1 MPLDQTDSRS
11 LKVREQLDHPVID
24 GDGHT
29 QEYHPVFV
37 DYMREVA
44 GSEVTERYLKSRI
57 GSSRWHHATKEER
70 ADQRIHR
77 PPFWTMPAK
86 NTLDLATAMLPN
98 LFRARLDQLGIDF
111 AVVYTSQ
118 LHMIRHRDDEIRR
131 AGCRAVNLMNWDRF
145 GPHSDRMTP
154 AAVIPLFTPEEG
166 IEELEFCV
174 NELGYKAVQIT
185 GVVFRP
191 VPAIAREAPKV
202 ALASTWVDALAL
214 DSAYDYD
221 PFWQKC
227 VDLKVAPTTHSSGQG
242 WGSRQSITNYTY
254 NHIGHFA
261 AAGEAFCKALFLGGV
276 TNRFPDLRVGFL
288 EGGVNWA
295 VSLYNDLF
303 EHWEKRNNEALHE
316 WLDPAGIDRALLADL
331 VSQYGGEEMKPYL
344 DNFTAADG
352 SPGAR
357 PGSAPEDPDCLDDW
371 QHTGVTSLQDIY
383 DRFVPNFYFGCEADD
398 RTIAHA
404 FNGPANH
411 LNAELKA
418 IFSSD
423 VSHWDVPD
431 MRDTLAE
438 AHELVEKGLIT
449 DDNFRDFT
457 FTNIV
462 HLQAGLN
469 RDFFRGTAVEDAA
482 AKVLGEET
490 PG

>member
-1 MPLDQTDSRS
+1 MPLDQAESKS
-11 LKVREQLDHPVID
+11 LKLRETLDHPVVD

-37 DYMREVA
+37 EYLREVA
-44 GSEVTERYLKSRI
+44 GKEATERYLNSRI
-57 GSSRWHHATKEER
+57 GSSRWHHASPEER
-70 ADQRIHR
+70 IDKRIHR

-98 LFRARLDQLGIDF
+98 LFRARLDDLGIDF

-118 LHMIRHRDDEIRR
+118 LHMVRHRDDEIRR
-131 AGCRAVNLMNWDRF
+131 AGCRAINLMNWDRF
-145 GPHSDRMTP
+145 GAHSDRMTP
-154 AAVIPLFTPEEG
+154 AAVVPLFTPEEG

-174 NELGYKAVQIT
+174 NELGFKAVQIT

-191 VPAIAREAPKV
+191 VPAIARAAPE
-202 ALASTWVDALAL
+202 LSSSSTWVDALAL

-242 WGSRQSITNYTY
+242 WGSRQSVTNYTY

-276 TNRFPDLRVGFL
+276 TNRFPELRFGFL

-303 EHWEKRNNEALHE
+303 EHWEKRNIDQLRKT
-316 WLDPAGIDRALLADL
+316 LDPAVIDRTLLAEM
-331 VSQYGGEEMKPYL
+331 VMRYGGDEMKPYL
-344 DNFTAADG
+344 DHFTDADG

-371 QHTGVTSLQDIY
+371 KSTGIDRVEDIY
-383 DRFVPNFYFGCEADD
+383 DRFIPNFYFGCEADD
-398 RTIAHA
+398 KTISHA
-404 FNGPANH
+404 FDGRANH
-411 LNAELKA
+411 MGAKLKA

-431 MRDTLAE
+431 MTETLAE
-438 AHELVEKGLIT
+438 AYELVEKDLIT
-449 DDNFRDFT
+449 KADFKDFT
-457 FTNIV
+457 FANIV
-462 HLQAGLN
+462 RLQAGLN
-469 RDFFRGTAVEDAA
+469 RDFFKGTVVEAEAD
-482 AKVLGEET
+482 KVLADD
-490 PG
+490 

>member
-1 MPLDQTDSRS
+1 MPWDKNESRS
-11 LKVREQLDHPVID
+11 LQVRQKIGHPVID

-29 QEYHPVFV
+29 QEYHPEVIEYF
-37 DYMREVA
+37 REVA
-44 GSEVTERYLKSRI
+44 GPELTDRYVGQRMKRAWHSSSHDERMYKRI
-57 GSSRWHHATKEER
+57 G
-70 ADQRIHR
+70 R

-98 LFRARLDQLGIDF
+98 LFRARLDDLGIDF

-145 GPHSDRMTP
+145 SAHADRMTP

-174 NELGYKAVQIT
+174 KELGYKAVQIT

-191 VPAIAREAPKV
+191 VPAIARAAPE
-202 ALASTWVDALAL
+202 LSSSSTWVDALAL

-242 WGSRQSITNYTY
+242 WGSRQSVTNYTY

-276 TNRFPDLRVGFL
+276 TNRFPELRFGFL

-303 EHWEKRNNEALHE
+303 EHWEKRNIDQLRKT
-316 WLDPAGIDRALLADL
+316 LDPAVIDRELLAEM
-331 VSQYGGEEMKPYL
+331 VMRYGGDEMKPYL
-344 DNFTAADG
+344 DHFTKADG

-371 QHTGVTSLQDIY
+371 KATGINRIEDIY
-383 DRFVPNFYFGCEADD
+383 DQFIPNFYFGCEADD
-398 RTIAHA
+398 KTISHA
-404 FNGPANH
+404 FDGRANH
-411 LNAELKA
+411 MGAKLKA

-431 MRDTLAE
+431 MTETLAE
-438 AHELVEKGLIT
+438 AYELVEKGLIT
-449 DDNFRDFT
+449 KADFKDFT
-457 FTNIV
+457 FANIV
-462 HLQAGLN
+462 RLQAGLN
-469 RDFFRGTAVEDAA
+469 RDFFKGTVVETEAEKILADD
-482 AKVLGEET
+482 
-490 PG
+490 